1 VQPCVVKYDLVVIES
16 KRWKDTRYGSR
27 MKIIAQMLEPANKAF
42 EEDGDTTGDTNPW
55 QNKKRSLTET
65 TTRASHDDDN
75 NNNKDKPLARLIVVE
90 DDPDL
95 AQVFRLGL
103 LMNRFLVDVFTNP
116 EEALQNLQSNSK
128 DYYSLVLSDIRMPE
142 MSGIQLA
149 RKVNDINPSI
159 KVVLMTA
166 YEIKDNKFSKVSPPI
181 RVDGFIQKPTSIT
194 DLTNKIL
201 DIL

>member
-1 VQPCVVKYDLVVIES
+1 
-16 KRWKDTRYGSR
+16 
-27 MKIIAQMLEPANKAF
+27 MKIVAQMLEAADKAY
-42 EEDGDTTGDTNPW
+42 EEGGAGDTNPG
-55 QNKKRSLTET
+55 QNKKGSLPEIITK
-65 TTRASHDDDN
+65 ASHDDNN
-75 NNNKDKPLARLIVVE
+75 NNNKDKSLARLIIVD

-95 AQVFRLGL
+95 AQVFTGGL
-103 LMNRFLVDVFTNP
+103 LMNGFLVDTFTNP
-116 EEALQNLQSNSK
+116 EEALQNLRSNSK
-128 DYYSLVLSDIRMPE
+128 DYYSLVLSDIRMPK

-149 RKVNDINPSI
+149 RKVKDINPSI

-181 RVDGFIQKPTSIT
+181 HIDGFIQKPTSIT

>member
-1 VQPCVVKYDLVVIES
+1 
-16 KRWKDTRYGSR
+16 

-65 TTRASHDDDN
+65 TTTTKASHDDDDN

-95 AQVFRLGL
+95 AQVFRAGL
-103 LMNRFLVDVFTNP
+103 LMNGFLVDTFTNP
-116 EEALQNLQSNSK
+116 EEALQNLRSNSK

-149 RKVNDINPSI
+149 RKVKDINPSI

-166 YEIKDNKFSKVSPPI
+166 YEIKDIKFSKVSPS
-181 RVDGFIQKPTSIT
+181 VHADALFKSQSVSQT
-194 DLTNKIL
+194 
-201 DIL
+201 

>member
-1 VQPCVVKYDLVVIES
+1 
-16 KRWKDTRYGSR
+16 
-27 MKIIAQMLEPANKAF
+27 MLEPANKSY
-42 EEDGDTTGDTNPW
+42 EEGGDTTGDTNPW

-65 TTRASHDDDN
+65 TTTKASHDDDNN

-95 AQVFRLGL
+95 AQVFRAGL
-103 LMNRFLVDVFTNP
+103 LMNGFLVDVFTNP

-128 DYYSLVLSDIRMPE
+128 DFYSLVLSDIRMPE

-166 YEIKDNKFSKVSPPI
+166 YEIKDNKFSKVSPSI
-181 RVDGFIQKPTSIT
+181 HLDGFIQKPISIT
-194 DLTNKIL
+194 ELTNKIL
-201 DIL
+201 DIIG